1 MNIRIEHIEALSE
14 GRALGMSQCFADKK
28 LLLPMRVA
36 QNRTSIEQINQQ
48 VPFNSYYGFKQTT
61 SETESA
67 TSKGTKDTRTN
78 SAVIGI
84 AVGCTVVFVIFLSV
98 LVLFCKRRKS

>member
-1 MNIRIEHIEALSE
+1 MNMRIEYIEALSE
-14 GRALGMSQCFADKK
+14 GCALGMSQCFADKK
-28 LLLPMRVA
+28 LHLPMRVA
-36 QNRTSIEQINQQ
+36 QNRTPIEQINQQ

-67 TSKGTKDTRTN
+67 TSKGTKDIRTN

-84 AVGCTVVFVIFLSV
+84 AVGCAVVCVIFLSV